1 MQFLLQFVLDI
12 CDTYNAILYDLLKD
26 ARFLIACGIVQYC
39 INKKAN
45 TNVPKLDIHNRII
58 AEGMLEVSKQIK

>member
-26 ARFLIACGIVQYC
+26 ARFLISCGIVQYC
-39 INKKAN
+39 INKKVN
-45 TNVPKLDIHNRII
+45 IHTGQWKFCRLRHK
-58 AEGMLEVSKQIK
+58 ESD